1 MSRRLLRNLASRHP
15 IVDRMRIGVRSRLQ
29 EREAARS
36 QARCEREVARRNL
49 AVPQGAALRTALRNR
64 LGSRPHPPWP
74 KQKGDLHVFLPIWVY
89 NWEIVLPETLAPFGR
104 VTHFDWGKAGFDA
117 LSPDWVSQR
126 DAMNEA
132 MLEAFD
138 TAHREQPVDLV
149 VGCLSGG
156 NTAPETLERMARRGC
171 AIVNFCFDDKLHFHG
186 IELGGRPSG
195 PAPLASQVDLN
206 LTNAPSS
213 RVKYAAHGGLA
224 LFWPQG
230 AHPGLHRPVET
241 PFEFDVS
248 FVGGGFGW
256 RPVLIGRL
264 QRLLAPAGVEVACF
278 GPRWPAGPLSDE
290 ELVRLYSRSRINL
303 GFGGVASSRRLTC
316 LKGRDFE
323 VPMSGGLYL
332 TQHNPELE
340 QVFDIGRE
348 IVTYRD
354 EADCAR
360 IIREL
365 LGDPERAAAI
375 RRAAR
380 ARCLRDHT
388 WEQRWAQ
395 VFALAG
401 ILAPEP
407 DRSEASEVGDSGGS
421 QAEGPV

>member
-1 MSRRLLRNLASRHP
+1 VIRTMLRSLASRHP
-15 IVDRMRIGVRSRLQ
+15 IFDRLRVIVRGRLQ
-29 EREAARS
+29 ERDAARS

-49 AVPQGAALRTALRNR
+49 AIPQGAALRAALRDR
-64 LGSRPHPPWP
+64 LASSPHPPWP
-74 KQKGDLHVFLPIWVY
+74 KRKGELHVFLACWIY
-89 NWEIVLPETLAPFGR
+89 NWEVVLPESLAPFGR
-104 VTHFDWGKAGFDA
+104 VTHFDWTEAGFDSR
-117 LSPDWVSQR
+117 SPDWLSQR

-138 TAHREQPVDLV
+138 AAHREQPVDVV
-149 VGCLSGG
+149 VGYLSGG

-171 AIVNFCFDDKLHFHG
+171 AIVNFCFDDKLHFPG
-186 IELGGRPSG
+186 VELGGRPSG
-195 PAPLASQVDLN
+195 PAPLAAQVDLN
-206 LTNAPSS
+206 LTNAPGSL
-213 RVKYAAHGGLA
+213 VKYAAYGGLA

-230 AHPGLHRPVET
+230 AQPGLHRPHET

-248 FVGGGFGW
+248 FVGGAFGW
-256 RPVLIGRL
+256 RPVLIERI
-264 QRLLAPAGVEVACF
+264 QRLLAPAGVELACF
-278 GPRWPAGPLSDE
+278 GPGWPAGPLSDE

-340 QVFDIGRE
+340 RVFDISRE

-365 LGDPERAAAI
+365 LADPERAAAI
-375 RRAAR
+375 RRAGR

-395 VFALAG
+395 VFELAG
-401 ILAPEP
+401 VLETEP
-407 DRSEASEVGDSGGS
+407 DRREASDLGDPAAGR
-421 QAEGPV
+421 AEGLA